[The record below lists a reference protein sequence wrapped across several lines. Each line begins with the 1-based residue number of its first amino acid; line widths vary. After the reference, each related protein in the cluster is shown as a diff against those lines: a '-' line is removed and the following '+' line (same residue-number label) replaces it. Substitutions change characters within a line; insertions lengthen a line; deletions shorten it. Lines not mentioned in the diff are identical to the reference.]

1 MTSVSELNPLID
13 RLSGIIQSAE
23 PAARKA
29 LIKQIATNVRRT
41 QADRIKENKNPDG
54 SQYEARKVSRLAEKK
69 GSIRRKMFRK
79 MARAKWLKARA
90 TASEAS
96 IEFIGSASRIARV
109 SQYGLRDR
117 VNKRGLEVK
126 YPQRELLGLTSSEID
141 MIEDIVLSNM
151 MRW

>member
-1 MTSVSELNPLID
+1 MSVSELSPLID

-29 LIKQIATNVRRT
+29 LIKQIAANVRRT
-41 QADRIKENKNPDG
+41 QAERINENKNPDG
-54 SQYEARKVSRLAEKK
+54 SQYEARKPSRLAEKK
-69 GSIRRKMFRK
+69 GGIRRKMFRK
-79 MARAKWLKARA
+79 MARVKWLKARA

-126 YPQRELLGLTSSEID
+126 YPQRELLGLTGEEMN
-141 MIEDIVLSNM
+141 MIEDIVLSSM
-151 MRW
+151 MKW

>member
-1 MTSVSELNPLID
+1 MSVSELNPLID

-29 LIKQIATNVRRT
+29 LIKQIAANVRRT
-41 QADRIKENKNPDG
+41 QAERINENKNPDG
-54 SQYEARKVSRLAEKK
+54 SQYEARKTSRLAEKK

-79 MARAKWLKARA
+79 MARVKWLKARA

-96 IEFIGSASRIARV
+96 IEFIGYASRIARV

-126 YPQRELLGLTSSEID
+126 YPQRELLGLTGEEMN
-141 MIEDIVLSNM
+141 MIEDIVLSSM
-151 MRW
+151 MKW

>member
-1 MTSVSELNPLID
+1 MSVSELNPLID

-29 LIKQIATNVRRT
+29 LIKQIAANVRRT
-41 QADRIKENKNPDG
+41 QAERINENKNPDS
-54 SQYEARKVSRLAEKK
+54 SQYEARKTSRLAEKK

-79 MARAKWLKARA
+79 MARAKWLKART
-90 TASEAS
+90 TASEAI
-96 IEFIGSASRIARV
+96 IEFIGYASRIARV

-126 YPQRELLGLTSSEID
+126 YPQRELLGLTGEEMN
-141 MIEDIVLSNM
+141 MIEDIVLSSM
-151 MRW
+151 MKW

>member
-1 MTSVSELNPLID
+1 MSVSELNPLID

-29 LIKQIATNVRRT
+29 LIKQIAANVRRT
-41 QADRIKENKNPDG
+41 QAERINENKNPDG
-54 SQYEARKVSRLAEKK
+54 SQYEARKTSRLAEKK

-79 MARAKWLKARA
+79 MARVKWLKARA

-126 YPQRELLGLTSSEID
+126 YPQRELLGLTSSEME

-151 MRW
+151 MHW